1 MTQHTTPKGYPY
13 PDANEP
19 LAGGAAAIQRLAE
32 AVDRLCLYA
41 AAKSD
46 PGVTGAASFRFDYPA
61 GWFPA
66 APAVT
71 VGVELQSGSGLT
83 FTHRIIAAT
92 EAGCTVIV
100 TPDNMTA
107 QYGVRVNIVAMKR
120 TA

>member
-1 MTQHTTPKGYPY
+1 MTQHTTAKGYPY
-13 PDANEP
+13 PDDDEA

-32 AVDRLCLYA
+32 FLDRAGLYA

-61 GWFPA
+61 GWFGA

-100 TPDNMTA
+100 TPNNMTS
-107 QYGVRVNIVAMKR
+107 QYGVRVNIIAVRRNA
-120 TA
+120 